1 MAISFRPTQ
10 MAFNW
15 RPLRSLGFWPGLFL
29 HYVLAVVG
37 SIVIGFVPEIF
48 VEDTNP
54 GSILEPY
61 SPMIL
66 IVAGFLG
73 YLLNKSLGHPAAR
86 WIWVLGVAWL
96 AWGAISDSTYWY
108 NSNASSRMQY
118 IWVQFF
124 GTCTNS
130 ECAGQF
136 LFTTPCAI
144 SIIYSVAAAIGLKSY
159 QRGGIDESGFPLG

>member
-1 MAISFRPTQ
+1 
-10 MAFNW
+10 MAFDW
-15 RPLRSLGFWPGLFL
+15 QRLRRLGFLPALFL

-37 SIVIGFVPEIF
+37 SIVIGFFPEIL
-48 VEDTNP
+48 VENMNP
-54 GSILEPY
+54 NGILEPY
-61 SPMIL
+61 SPMIQ

-73 YLLNKSLGHPAAR
+73 YLVNKRLGHSAAR

-96 AWGAISDSTYWY
+96 AYGAIGDSSYWY
-108 NSNASSRMQY
+108 NSPGYSSRMQY

-124 GTCTNS
+124 GTCSNS

-159 QRGGIDESGFPLG
+159 RRGGTDESGFPLG